1 MRLACILTVEMGEFT
16 GPALNAMNTNI
27 KISGIGVWGR
37 STLHIQYTAVVIYS
51 SRGGWIPWIIVPFAH
66 TIRNMTLLPLPPYTE

>member
-1 MRLACILTVEMGEFT
+1 MGEFT

-51 SRGGWIPWIIVPFAH
+51 SRGGWNSMDNCSIRAYYQEHDGVAVASLYGIIDS
-66 TIRNMTLLPLPPYTE
+66 